1 MSLIKDIIER
11 ARENIRKVVSGAYT
25 YKNEYLKLEDSFYQI
40 ISSIISEGLDWN
52 DDKVVSLFER
62 IIEKKRKLRKVRISP
77 RCEIIV
83 L

>member
-62 IIEKKRKLRKVRISP
+62 IIEKS
-77 RCEIIV
+77 ES
-83 L
+83 